1 MHITTLPVYSK
12 LADPAAIPGTVA
24 SHLPHDW
31 QLSQHQLDTYAA
43 LTDDGVD
50 VVLNTALTGDGKSLA
65 AYLPSLLDSE
75 RGAFGMYPTNEL
87 ARDQRRQ
94 FSDYKADFS
103 SPMRFEALSLHGFI
117 LQR

>member
-1 MHITTLPVYSK
+1 M
-12 LADPAAIPGTVA
+12 
-24 SHLPHDW
+24 
-31 QLSQHQLDTYAA
+31 
-43 LTDDGVD
+43 
-50 VVLNTALTGDGKSLA
+50 
-65 AYLPSLLDSE
+65 